1 MSRDYRYHSRLDFR
15 AHVKARVEAM
25 LPAIRI
31 EEVGDGDDTF
41 SSKRRIGG
49 AVKGN
54 GSLPR
59 RVVLSPDLVAVN
71 RNTLRQVAVA
81 SWLPRIDC
89 DGRAPSGFLNL
100 LEGSDPSIR
109 SWVVTEEPS
118 VARLALLAYE
128 NPNVQILHLCLPHL
142 KRELAERDADAA
154 DLLSTV
160 EGEGRIQKLGDIR
173 NQVGAD
179 Y

>member
-1 MSRDYRYHSRLDFR
+1 MSRDFGYHSHLDFR

-59 RVVLSPDLVAVN
+59 RIVLSPDLVAVN
-71 RNTLRQVAVA
+71 RNTLRQVAAA
-81 SWLPRIDC
+81 SCLPRIDC

-109 SWVVTEEPS
+109 SWVVTEESS

-142 KRELAERDADAA
+142 KRELAERDAVAA
-154 DLLSTV
+154 DLLSTL
-160 EGEGRIQKLGDIR
+160 EGEGRIHSL
-173 NQVGAD
+173 
-179 Y
+179 

>member
-1 MSRDYRYHSRLDFR
+1 MSRDYDCHSRLYFR
-15 AHVKARVEAM
+15 ARVKARVEAM
-25 LPAIRI
+25 LPAIRV
-31 EEVGDGDDTF
+31 EEVGDGDDTY
-41 SSKRRIGG
+41 SARLRIGG

-59 RVVLSPDLVAVN
+59 RIVLSPDLVAVN
-71 RNTLRQVAVA
+71 RSSLRQVAVA
-81 SWLPRIDC
+81 SCLPRIDC
-89 DGRAPSGFLNL
+89 DGKAPSGFLNL

-142 KRELAERDADAA
+142 KRELAERDSDVAE
-154 DLLSTV
+154 LLSTL
-160 EGEGRIQKLGDIR
+160 ESEGRIHSLNMQLRGQI
-173 NQVGAD
+173 
-179 Y
+179 